1 MKQEQIYE
9 ERNDE
14 KEIEKDDLNWEK
26 FLKKAKDQ
34 QERVIIATEIIKQQD
49 KRLVGINKELDDYNQ
64 EVSTINKELTDIV
77 DKGIFGSIY
86 DGIKGLFSKNTS
98 DNLSN
103 DEKQI
108 LTNAKNNQMKIDN
121 DIDEEEE
128 KKDKKKNNKDINNY
142 EFKEVDDWQII
153 KEKNKNFKNFNNEK
167 EANEEAIKMYK
178 ETVNNAKYL
187 NKTIGDSIEV
197 IEITNNNIDKSRELC
212 IEGIERMKKHK

>member
-1 MKQEQIYE
+1 MKQEQIYK

-14 KEIEKDDLNWEK
+14 EEIEKDDLNWEN

-49 KRLVGINKELDDYNQ
+49 KRLVGINEKLDDYKQ
-64 EVSTINKELTDIV
+64 EVSTINKELMDIV

-128 KKDKKKNNKDINNY
+128 KKDTKKNNKDINNY

-153 KEKNKNFKNFNNEK
+153 KEKKNFENFNNEE
-167 EANEEAIKMYK
+167 EAIEEAIKMYK

-187 NKTIGDSIEV
+187 NKTIGDSIKV

-212 IEGIERMKKHK
+212 KEGIERMKKHK

>member
-14 KEIEKDDLNWEK
+14 KEIEKDDLNWQN

-49 KRLVGINKELDDYNQ
+49 KRLVGINEKLDDYKQ
-64 EVSTINKELTDIV
+64 EVSTINKELMDIV

-128 KKDKKKNNKDINNY
+128 KKDTKKNNKDINNY
-142 EFKEVDDWQII
+142 EFKEVNDWQII
-153 KEKNKNFKNFNNEK
+153 KEKKNFENFNNEE
-167 EANEEAIKMYK
+167 EAIEEAIKMYK

-212 IEGIERMKKHK
+212 KEGIERMKKHK

>member
-1 MKQEQIYE
+1 MKQEQIYK

-14 KEIEKDDLNWEK
+14 EEIEKDDLNWEN

-49 KRLVGINKELDDYNQ
+49 KRLVGINEKLDDYKQ
-64 EVSTINKELTDIV
+64 EVSTINKELMDIV

-128 KKDKKKNNKDINNY
+128 KKDTKKNNKDINNY

-153 KEKNKNFKNFNNEK
+153 KEKKNFENFNNEE
-167 EANEEAIKMYK
+167 EAIEEAIKMYK

-212 IEGIERMKKHK
+212 KEGIERMKKHK

>member
-14 KEIEKDDLNWEK
+14 KEIEKDDFNYK
-26 FLKKAKDQ
+26 NFLKKAKDQ

-49 KRLVGINKELDDYNQ
+49 KRLVGINEKLDDYKQ
-64 EVSTINKELTDIV
+64 EVSTINKELMDIV

-128 KKDKKKNNKDINNY
+128 KKDTKKNNKDINNY
-142 EFKEVDDWQII
+142 EFKEVNDWQII
-153 KEKNKNFKNFNNEK
+153 KEKKNFENFNNEE
-167 EANEEAIKMYK
+167 EAIEEAIKMYK
-178 ETVNNAKYL
+178 ETVNNARYL
-187 NKTIGDSIEV
+187 NETIEDSKKV
-197 IEITNNNIDKSRELC
+197 IDITNKNFDKSSELC
-212 IEGIERMKKHK
+212 KEGIERMKKHK